1 MTSCYVFY
9 QPVLEK
15 ERRGDYL
22 GKTLQVTSNQC
33 HSLRLYDN
41 YPSLLKSVFAVGMIC
56 CDEGRLKEKP
66 VLLQSSAEQ
75 SGGQRVRLDLQ
86 KLSLFSIFPG
96 QVVGVEGHNP
106 SGHYLI
112 ASKIVDYI
120 PLSVS
125 SDEHLHPTKKQAV
138 NLDFQSTDPSHVL
151 VELSMV
157 CPHSS
162 LAQFW
167 SQSPFLSVHEQLS
180 KSINKVL
187 PFFLVDSLSLRSPA
201 NPRDKSATTFR
212 NMNLVKAV
220 GHLLTNAEIL
230 TPKC

>member
-1 MTSCYVFY
+1 
-9 QPVLEK
+9 
-15 ERRGDYL
+15 
-22 GKTLQVTSNQC
+22 
-33 HSLRLYDN
+33 
-41 YPSLLKSVFAVGMIC
+41 MIC
-56 CDEGRLKEKP
+56 CDEDRLKEKP
-66 VLLQSSAEQ
+66 VLLQSSVEQ

-86 KLSLFSIFPG
+86 KLSQFSIFPG

-151 VELSMV
+151 VELSM
-157 CPHSS
+157 
-162 LAQFW
+162 
-167 SQSPFLSVHEQLS
+167 SPFLSVHEQLS

-187 PFFLVDSLSLRSPA
+187 PFFLVDSLSLRSQA